1 MVIIPSPV
9 AVSVEVPRGDAF
21 WAVSD
26 NGDYATGM
34 NSHGGITITQSPT
47 SAGVIDANPERI
59 QVGRMLDKS
68 KSTVK
73 PLTVGSKLRDII
85 GLVNFSFG
93 NWKVYPIEPVSIISV
108 NQANNVTTRYPQS
121 VRVTA
126 CDLVIANYNVENLH
140 VSNPEKKFLRLAD
153 QFVKN
158 LKSPDIV
165 GLQEIQGDKVD
176 SADGLLVSSSDTMKK
191 LIRYI
196 KSAGKNKS
204 RVNKSDG

>member
-21 WAVSD
+21 WVVSD
-26 NGDYATGM
+26 NGAYATGM
-34 NSHGGITITQSPT
+34 NSHGGITITQTEP
-47 SAGVIDANPERI
+47 GVIDANPERI

-73 PLTVGSKLRDII
+73 PLTPGSKLRDII

-93 NWKVYPIEPVSIISV
+93 NWRIYPIETVSITSV
-108 NQANNVTTRYPQS
+108 NTANNATRYPQS
-121 VRVTA
+121 VKA
-126 CDLVIANYNVENLH
+126 SSCDLVIANYNVENLH

-153 QFVKN
+153 NFVNN
-158 LKSPDIV
+158 LYSPDIV
-165 GLQEIQGDKVD
+165 GLQEIQGDKAD
-176 SADGLLVSSSDTMKK
+176 SSGDRTLVSSSDTMKK

-196 KSAGKNKS
+196 KSAGKTKQ
-204 RVNKSDG
+204 RVNDIA